1 MVSSEKIVSQDL
13 FEEVLLYTAQKLEM
27 MLEKYEI
34 SPGTYLSRLA
44 NRYSALARLT
54 SLDKLHYFGFQE
66 GLGFNFS
73 FRGQH
78 NKSIQMI
85 SIGYHSRGKLTEIG
99 IKYHQSNCIEEGNF
113 SNKETISY
121 RLSQRPR

>member
-66 GLGFNFS
+66 AWDLTFPSGGNKIKV
-73 FRGQH
+73 FR
-78 NKSIQMI
+78 
-85 SIGYHSRGKLTEIG
+85 
-99 IKYHQSNCIEEGNF
+99 
-113 SNKETISY
+113 
-121 RLSQRPR
+121 